1 MKKILVYDD
10 DMDILGICATILKL
24 KGFDVLCRDNCKEL
38 IKDVES
44 YKPDVIL
51 MDNWL
56 PDIGGVKAIQLLKS
70 IEHLKNIPVIFFSAN
85 SQVEELSK
93 EAGADYMLHK
103 PFELDDLEKII
114 VTAIS
119 AFAAASA

>member
-10 DMDILGICATILKL
+10 DIDILRLCAIVLKL
-24 KGFDVLCRDNCKEL
+24 KGFDVLCIDNCKEL
-38 IKDVES
+38 VTDVES

-70 IEHLKNIPVIFFSAN
+70 IEHLKQIPVVFFSAN
-85 SQVEELSK
+85 SQVAELAK
-93 EAGADYMLHK
+93 EARADYMLAK

-114 VTAIS
+114 ASAIS
-119 AFAAASA
+119 A